1 MTIST
6 RPTERARASRGAAGF
21 TLTEVIIAA
30 TLSTFMLAGI
40 LSASL
45 MIGRTGFLASSYSE
59 LEAETRRGL
68 DLFGQDVRKA
78 TGLCWNDSQSVT
90 LTLPTATNATT
101 QVTYAYDRAA
111 AGDTA

>member
-1 MTIST
+1 MAGRTAPASSRATARVASMIIST
-6 RPTERARASRGAAGF
+6 RRTNGALPGNATSAPRAGF

-40 LSASL
+40 LSAFL

-68 DLFGQDVRKA
+68 DIFGQDVRKA
-78 TGLCWNDSQSVT
+78 TNLHWNTSQ
-90 LTLPTATNATT
+90 
-101 QVTYAYDRAA
+101 
-111 AGDTA
+111 